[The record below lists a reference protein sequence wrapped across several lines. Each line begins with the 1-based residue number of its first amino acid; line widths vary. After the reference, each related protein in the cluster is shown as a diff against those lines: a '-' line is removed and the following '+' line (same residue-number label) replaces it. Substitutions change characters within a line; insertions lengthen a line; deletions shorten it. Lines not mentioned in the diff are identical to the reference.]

1 MAKSEYTNL
10 YLSITKDDDFFI
22 DNLRLEKIKQDKK
35 HYNKTEI
42 VKFLLN
48 LGMDVVNGRYI
59 KADPNLDEFVS
70 QMQELTI
77 ERNGQKITIRK
88 TKEQV
93 YMMLIEKGLQ
103 HLND

>member
-10 YLSITKDDDFFI
+10 YLSITKDDDLFI

-48 LGMDVVNGRYI
+48 IGMDVVNGRYI

>member
-1 MAKSEYTNL
+1 MPKSDFTNL
-10 YLSITKDDDFFI
+10 YLSITKDDDQFI
-22 DNLRLEKIKQDKK
+22 DTLRMEKIKQDKK

-59 KADPNLDEFVS
+59 KADPNLDELIT

-77 ERNGQKITIRK
+77 ERAGQKITIRK

-103 HLND
+103 HLNE